1 LIISKILKLWIVGV
15 SSATPAYWSLSKHST
30 SPPLRFRSDF
40 AAACCAAGVMG
51 SPHGVRKIA
60 ATRQPRT
67 VRRVAELEAIFT
79 WTGGKMASLYA
90 RSADKRR
97 LAKRAMRKLA
107 EQK

>member
-1 LIISKILKLWIVGV
+1 
-15 SSATPAYWSLSKHST
+15 
-30 SPPLRFRSDF
+30 
-40 AAACCAAGVMG
+40 MG